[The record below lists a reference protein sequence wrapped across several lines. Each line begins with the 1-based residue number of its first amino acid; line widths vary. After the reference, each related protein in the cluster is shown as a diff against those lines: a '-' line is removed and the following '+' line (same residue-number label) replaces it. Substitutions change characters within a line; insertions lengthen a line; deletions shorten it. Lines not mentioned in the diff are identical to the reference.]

1 MRVFV
6 RVVELG
12 SFARAAA
19 ALDMSAAVVTRNVA
33 DLEAHLGTRLLN
45 RTTRR
50 LSLTETGAQYV
61 ERVRHILSD
70 IDDAD
75 AIASSSARAP
85 TGNLRIYCQP
95 GFGQAQLAALLPRFA
110 ATMPGVVLD
119 VTLSDHEVDLVQE
132 AYDVG
137 IFIDLQKF
145 DSTLIARRLAMST
158 VVLCASPDYVKQHG
172 APATPLDVAHH
183 PCLNFAYEQLR
194 HHWMVEWE
202 GKPVSVPVHSRMIS
216 NSGVVLRHA
225 ALAGMGV
232 MLQTSF
238 SVKDDFDCGRLV
250 RLLPGH
256 RLGQLSVMM
265 VYPSRRLLSA
275 KVRGFVD
282 FMSAQFPQ
290 PESDPWLAGP
300 GGCAGRAV
308 A

>member
-6 RVVELG
+6 KVVELG
-12 SFARAAA
+12 SFARAAV

-50 LSLTETGAQYV
+50 LSLTETGTDYV
-61 ERVRHILSD
+61 ERLRHILSD

-75 AIASSSARAP
+75 AVAAASARAP
-85 TGNLRIYCQP
+85 SGTLRIYCQP

-110 ATMPGVVLD
+110 ALMPAVVLD
-119 VTLSDHEVDLVQE
+119 VTLSDHQVDLVQE

-145 DSTLIARRLAMST
+145 DSSLIARRLAMST
-158 VVLCASPDYVKQHG
+158 VVLCASPEYVARHG
-172 APATPLDVAHH
+172 APATPLEVASH
-183 PCLNFAYEQLR
+183 PCLNFAFEQLR
-194 HHWMVEWE
+194 HHWTVQWE
-202 GKPVSVPVHSRMIS
+202 GKPVSVPVHSRMVS
-216 NSGVVLRHA
+216 NSGAVLRHA
-225 ALAGMGV
+225 ALAGMGI
-232 MLQTSF
+232 MLQSSF
-238 SVKDDFDCGRLV
+238 SVKDDFDSGRLV
-250 RLLPGH
+250 QLLPEH

-282 FMSAQFPQ
+282 FMSEQFPQ
-290 PESDPWLAGP
+290 PQADPWLAAP
-300 GGCAGRAV
+300 
-308 A
+308 

>member
-6 RVVELG
+6 QVVELG
-12 SFARAAA
+12 SFARAAQ

-50 LSLTETGAQYV
+50 LSLTETGKQYV

-75 AIASSSARAP
+75 AIAASSARAP
-85 TGNLRIYCQP
+85 SGTLRIYCHP

-110 ATMPGVVLD
+110 ETMPGVVLD
-119 VTLSDHEVDLVQE
+119 VTLSDHQVDLVRE
-132 AYDVG
+132 GYDVG
-137 IFIDLQKF
+137 LFIDLQKF
-145 DSTLIARRLAMST
+145 DSSLIARRLAMAR
-158 VVLCASPDYVKQHG
+158 VVMCASPAYIAREG
-172 APATPLDVAHH
+172 APSTPLDVEGRA
-183 PCLNFAYEQLR
+183 CLNFAYEQLR
-194 HHWMVEWE
+194 HHWTVEWQ
-202 GKPVSVPVHSRMIS
+202 GAPVKVAVHNRMIS
-216 NSGVVLRHA
+216 NSGVMLRHA
-225 ALAGMGV
+225 ALAGMGIL
-232 MLQTSF
+232 LQTSF

-250 RLLPGH
+250 PLLPGH
-256 RLGQLSVMM
+256 HLGQLSVMM

-282 FMSAQFPQ
+282 FMSAEFPDPQ
-290 PESDPWLAGP
+290 ADPWQTTGKP
-300 GGCAGRAV
+300 CV

>member
-6 RVVELG
+6 QVVELG
-12 SFARAAA
+12 SFARAAQ

-50 LSLTETGAQYV
+50 LSLTETGKEYV

-75 AIASSSARAP
+75 AIAASSARAP
-85 TGNLRIYCQP
+85 SGTLRIYCHP

-110 ATMPGVVLD
+110 ETMPGVTLD
-119 VTLSDHEVDLVQE
+119 VTLSDHQVDLVRE
-132 AYDVG
+132 GYDVG
-137 IFIDLQKF
+137 LFIDLQKF
-145 DSTLIARRLAMST
+145 DSSLIARRLAMAT
-158 VVLCASPDYVKQHG
+158 VVMCASPSYIAREG
-172 APATPLDVAHH
+172 APATPLDVEGRA
-183 PCLNFAYEQLR
+183 CLNFAYEQLR
-194 HHWMVEWE
+194 HHWTVEWQ
-202 GKPVSVPVHSRMIS
+202 GAPVKGPVHNRMIS
-216 NSGVVLRHA
+216 NSGGMLRHA
-225 ALAGMGV
+225 ALAGMGIL
-232 MLQTSF
+232 LQSSF

-250 RLLPGH
+250 PLLPGH
-256 RLGQLSVMM
+256 HLGQLSVMM

-282 FMSAQFPQ
+282 FMSAEFPDPQ
-290 PESDPWLAGP
+290 ADPWQTTGQP
-300 GGCAGRAV
+300 CV

>member
-1 MRVFV
+1 MDRLASMRVFV

-33 DLEAHLGTRLLN
+33 DLEGHLGTRLLN

-75 AIASSSARAP
+75 AIAASTARAP
-85 TGNLRIYCQP
+85 TGKLRIYCQP
-95 GFGQAQLAALLPRFA
+95 GFGQAQLAALLPKFA
-110 ATMPGVVLD
+110 ETMPGVVMD

-145 DSTLIARRLAMST
+145 DNSLIARRLGLAT
-158 VVLCASPDYVKQHG
+158 VVLCASPDYIAKHG
-172 APATPLDVAHH
+172 APATPLEVASH

-202 GKPVSVPVHSRMIS
+202 GRQVTVPVHSRMVS

-238 SVKDDFDCGRLV
+238 SVQDDFACGRLV
-250 RLLPGH
+250 QLLPGH

-282 FMSAQFPQ
+282 FMSAQFPE
-290 PESDPWLAGP
+290 PESDPWLRP
-300 GGCAGRAV
+300 AV